1 MIAFVFRWLFPMAGL
16 GFLAVGLLGAPG
28 RGDPPL
34 ASLWGG
40 RAETVVTS
48 GAIIRAGGTWPRTE
62 IRVAWPPGS
71 ATEAAVG
78 ALGVGARPNRLDL
91 LEAELARFPPG
102 TPIRVR
108 IARGLPHA
116 DRTDVFAL
124 AWTIGAVLLG
134 GLVAAVGIVLNRA
147 LR

>member
-1 MIAFVFRWLFPMAGL
+1 MIAVVFRWIFPMVGL
-16 GFLAVGLLGAPG
+16 CFLAVGVLGAPG

-34 ASLWGG
+34 ASLWGE

-48 GAIIRAGGTWPRTE
+48 GRIVTAGGTWPRTE

-71 ATEAAVG
+71 ATEAPVG
-78 ALGVGARPNRLDL
+78 SLGLHARPNRLDL
-91 LEAELARFPPG
+91 LEAELARFRPG

-116 DRTDVFAL
+116 DRTDAFAL

-134 GLVAAVGIVLNRA
+134 GLVAAVGVVLNRV